1 MSTAALPINA
11 INDALSRGRPQD
23 AERLTR
29 DFLRQ
34 SPTDPDGLILLG
46 LCLREQERWTE
57 AVGPFSQ
64 LTRLQPRSAL
74 HWSNLGTALRSAGQM
89 REAEDAYRRAIERFP
104 DPRLLGFLPR
114 DCAPQVPLLGTLAS
128 ASRPAT

>member
-1 MSTAALPINA
+1 MSIAALPINA

-57 AVGPFSQ
+57 AVAPFTQ

-74 HWSNLGTALRSAGQM
+74 HWSNLGTAQRTPRPIRQAAESEKRA
-89 REAEDAYRRAIERFP
+89 REQDTRY
-104 DPRLLGFLPR
+104 
-114 DCAPQVPLLGTLAS
+114 
-128 ASRPAT
+128 